1 MLVERAL
8 RQPAG
13 LHDVAHR
20 HHRVA
25 ALGELGEG
33 RRPDRFD
40 RRALLALGNDR
51 HGGHHP
57 YRLSAWGPCAPPPLA
72 ARLATGGQGSPP
84 PSRLALGG
92 HRPPPAMP
100 STIFQ
105 ASSAAGRTS
114 LPDSAA
120 R

>member
-1 MLVERAL
+1 MVEERAL
-8 RQPAG
+8 LQPAG
-13 LHDVAHR
+13 LKDAAPGP
-20 HHRVA
+20 HRVA

-40 RRALLALGNDR
+40 RRPLLALGNDR
-51 HGGHHP
+51 HGRHP
-57 YRLSAWGPCAPPPLA
+57 PY
-72 ARLATGGQGSPP
+72 
-84 PSRLALGG
+84 RLALGG
-92 HRPPPAMP
+92 HRAPPAMP

-120 R
+120 RTLAAVPSSARA